1 MIVPRN
7 RDGSGN
13 PILGAEKEGKKDCN
27 GQPGFFRF
35 GKPLQPLEG

>member
-13 PILGAEKEGKKDCN
+13 PILGAEKEGKKEIATDSPALFVSENPCS
-27 GQPGFFRF
+27 
-35 GKPLQPLEG
+35 L